1 MSLAQFDVPT
11 RPPARRSAV
20 PASPPLDGESACL
33 CAWERIRTLPPA
45 FWARQPAR
53 SRPAAAPGDGDLH
66 IAEEIRCAL
75 EHGVAP
81 ATPPA
86 LLLLAGLA
94 LRHEGPHEDALRL
107 ACTALALAAR
117 LGIGEDGRLAALH
130 AALVTPLAAGY
141 GQAACELVALAESAA
156 APRTAAV
163 CLAGTG
169 LVGGLPLPELA
180 RRLET
185 AARTPAAFDDMAA
198 ASELAARARL
208 AGVLL
213 HGGAC
218 LPTGAAPR
226 RFGHWLALLQ
236 SAWYAGAL
244 PQALQS
250 AGRMVKQLGP
260 AVPLADRL
268 CYHLFA
274 ALALS
279 RADCAAT
286 ARQLDVHCAALR
298 RLAPFSSDA
307 ANLAA
312 LAQAA
317 RSQREGDALAA
328 LRGFE
333 LVAGTAGR
341 EERHWLAALAWEEAA
356 VQASTAGLDSAVRHY
371 RRAALASYGYWGAL
385 GRIDTLRRRWQDPEL
400 APGDGR
406 ANAMLRS
413 CGVGELGLSIAHEV
427 NQPLAAIALHA
438 AAARKWLRRP
448 EPDIERALSSI
459 ALIGD
464 AGRHAGDI
472 VRSMQRLVSR
482 AGSELGTVAVDC
494 MIGEVLLLLQ
504 HRLCKDG
511 IRVELDLGLGAE
523 RIHANRTQVQQVLTN
538 LLVNA
543 IDALADTPAKP
554 KRIRVASLRTAGHV
568 DITVTD
574 NGPGIAPHN
583 RERVFG
589 SLFSTKPHGTGM
601 GLAISLAIVRAHGG
615 ELEVEPA
622 EPRGACFRLRLP
634 LDAAAALPQTACVF
648 PKPRHSP

>member
-1 MSLAQFDVPT
+1 MSLAHIDVPT
-11 RPPARRSAV
+11 RPPAQRPV
-20 PASPPLDGESACL
+20 VVASPVLDGESACL
-33 CAWERIRTLPPA
+33 CAWERIRTIPPG
-45 FWARQPAR
+45 FWARLPAR
-53 SRPAAAPGDGDLH
+53 HRLTTASGDGELH

-81 ATPPA
+81 ATPAA

-107 ACTALALAAR
+107 ARTALALADR
-117 LGIGEDGRLAALH
+117 LGIAEDGRLAALH
-130 AALVTPLAAGY
+130 AALVTPFAAGF
-141 GQAACELVALAESAA
+141 GQAACELVTLAEGAA
-156 APRTAAV
+156 APRSAAV

-169 LVGGLPLPELA
+169 LVAGLPLPELA

-198 ASELAARARL
+198 ASELAARAHL
-208 AGVLL
+208 AGMLL

-218 LPTGAAPR
+218 PQTGAAQR

-236 SAWYAGAL
+236 SAWYADAL
-244 PQALQS
+244 PQALQA
-250 AGRMVKQLGP
+250 AGRLDKLLRP
-260 AVPLADRL
+260 TVPLADRL
-268 CYHLFA
+268 CHHLFA

-279 RADCAAT
+279 RAEGAAT
-286 ARQLDVHCAALR
+286 ARQLDVHCTALR
-298 RLAPFSSDA
+298 RLAPYSADA
-307 ANLAA
+307 ASMAT

-317 RSQREGDALAA
+317 RAQREGDAVSA

-333 LVAGTAGR
+333 QAGEAAGR
-341 EERHWLAALAWEEAA
+341 EERHWLAALAWEGAA
-356 VQASTAGLDSAVRHY
+356 AQACAAGLASAVRHY
-371 RRAALASYGYWGAL
+371 RRAALARYGYWGAL

-406 ANAMLRS
+406 ANTMLRS

-448 EPDIERALSSI
+448 EPDVERALSSI

-472 VRSMQRLVSR
+472 VRSMQRLVTR
-482 AGSELGTVAVDC
+482 AGSELGTVAVDST
-494 MIGEVLLLLQ
+494 IGEVLLLLQ
-504 HRLCKDG
+504 HRLRQDG
-511 IRVELDLGLGAE
+511 IGVELDLGLGDAC
-523 RIHANRTQVQQVLTN
+523 IHANRTQVQQVLTN

-543 IDALADTPAKP
+543 IDALAGAPAHP
-554 KRIRVASLRTAGHV
+554 KRIRIVSRRCGAQVEIA
-568 DITVTD
+568 VTD
-574 NGPGIAPHN
+574 NGPGIAPHH

-615 ELEVEPA
+615 ELGFEPA

-634 LDAAAALPQTACVF
+634 LDAATVLPQTAGVF
-648 PKPRHSP
+648 TEPRQNP